1 MKMSSYIRV
10 NTIKA
15 QQVKISNNKDNTSS
29 CNYTIMNCNVDKS
42 MLIRKNEILRE
53 FGKDISNVSGKIT
66 SVNGSIREQIVKNRK
81 TSDIIH
87 KIKNNKRLLKRDP
100 FINKFHNK
108 LKQNTINTTNVVH
121 PIINTNKTTGIIIPS
136 SHNNN
141 IYPIAITDPSTV
153 VVGVSSHNNNNNNCV
168 IANNKT
174 NNVHNKNNNNNTVIT
189 STSFNN
195 NTNRSIQTCNEY
207 LTDIYTYLK
216 SINTFNLPLHDY
228 MSSKQTD
235 INERMRGILFDWL
248 VEVHLKFKLLPETLF
263 ITLNIIDRYLSKQI
277 IERKY
282 FQLLGITA
290 MFIAS
295 KYEEI
300 YSPEMKDY
308 IYMTDNSYTKK
319 QMLQMENDILKTI
332 EFNIT
337 IPTPLRFVELLQQF
351 LNLNTQN
358 VYMCQYLIELAV
370 MNYKMIKYSPL
381 LIATCAVYL
390 EKKLNKNGIILWDE
404 KYESVIWDVSG
415 YKKNEID
422 VRSCLKEMCLT
433 LDDVDLGKYPAV
445 KKKYSSEK
453 YMQIANQG
461 VLCKNGKFEFVE
473 ESEIELYK
481 TPNKKSK

>member
-15 QQVKISNNKDNTSS
+15 QQMKISSNKDNTY
-29 CNYTIMNCNVDKS
+29 NNTISNCAVDKS
-42 MLIRKNEILRE
+42 TLLRKNEILRE
-53 FGKDISNVSGKIT
+53 FGKDISNVTVKIA

-100 FINKFHNK
+100 FINKFQNK
-108 LKQNTINTTNVVH
+108 LKQTTINTNVH
-121 PIINTNKTTGIIIPS
+121 PTNKTGIIIT
-136 SHNNN
+136 SHNN
-141 IYPIAITDPSTV
+141 IYPIAITDPS
-153 VVGVSSHNNNNNNCV
+153 SSSQYNNNFGVANVNSK
-168 IANNKT
+168 ANNSLAFANG
-174 NNVHNKNNNNNTVIT
+174 NNIHTITAHPHKYNNTPANMNQT
-189 STSFNN
+189 LNSRN
-195 NTNRSIQTCNEY
+195 IQTCNEY
-207 LTDIYTYLK
+207 LTEIYTYLK
-216 SINTFNLPLHDY
+216 SINTQNLPLHDY

-263 ITLNIIDRYLSKQI
+263 ITLNIIDRYLSKQA

-282 FQLLGITA
+282 FQLLGISA

-308 IYMTDNSYTKK
+308 IYMTDNSYSKK
-319 QMLQMENDILKTI
+319 QMLQMENDVLKTI

-337 IPTPLRFVELLQQF
+337 VPTPLRFVELLQQL
-351 LNLNTQN
+351 LNLNTKN
-358 VYMCQYLIELAV
+358 VYMCQYLIELAA
-370 MNYKMIKYSPL
+370 MNYKMIRYSPL

-390 EKKLNKNGIILWDE
+390 EKKLNKEGIMLWDE
-404 KYESVIWDVSG
+404 KYERYIWEVSG
-415 YKKNEID
+415 FGKNETE
-422 VRSCLKEMCLT
+422 VRSCLKDMCLT
-433 LDDVDLGKYPAV
+433 LDEVDLGKYPAV

-453 YMQIANQG
+453 YMEVANQG
-461 VLCKNGKFEFVE
+461 VLCKNGKFKFVE
-473 ESEIELYK
+473 EGEIELYK

>member
-15 QQVKISNNKDNTSS
+15 QQVKISNNKDNI
-29 CNYTIMNCNVDKS
+29 CNNTISNCGVDKS
-42 MLIRKNEILRE
+42 ILIRKNEILRE
-53 FGKDISNVSGKIT
+53 FGKDISNVSGKIP

-108 LKQNTINTTNVVH
+108 LKQNTINTNLH
-121 PIINTNKTTGIIIPS
+121 PTTNKTGIIIPS
-136 SHNNN
+136 SHNN
-141 IYPIAITDPSTV
+141 IYPIAITDPSL
-153 VVGVSSHNNNNNNCV
+153 SHTNNCG
-168 IANNKT
+168 ITNINNKI
-174 NNVHNKNNNNNTVIT
+174 NNAFAFAHNGNNIHTITHKNNNHNTVNT
-189 STSFNN
+189 PC
-195 NTNRSIQTCNEY
+195 NTNNRNIQTCNEY
-207 LTDIYTYLK
+207 LTDIFTYLK
-216 SINTFNLPLHDY
+216 SINTYNLPEHDY

-263 ITLNIIDRYLSKQI
+263 ITVSIIDRYLSKQV
-277 IERKY
+277 IERRY

-308 IYMTDNSYTKK
+308 IYMTDNSYSKK
-319 QMLQMENDILKTI
+319 QMLQMENDILRTI

-337 IPTPLRFVELLQQF
+337 APTPLRFVELLQQF
-351 LNLNTQN
+351 LNLNTKN

-370 MNYKMIKYSPL
+370 MNYKMIKYSSL

-390 EKKLNKNGIILWDE
+390 EKKLNKDGIMLWDE
-404 KYESVIWDVSG
+404 KYESYIWDISG
-415 YKKNEID
+415 FGKNETD

-453 YMQIANQG
+453 YMEIANQG

>member
-10 NTIKA
+10 NTIKT
-15 QQVKISNNKDNTSS
+15 QQVKISNNKDNISS
-29 CNYTIMNCNVDKS
+29 YNNTIMNCIVDKS

-53 FGKDISNVSGKIT
+53 FGKDISNVSGKIA

-121 PIINTNKTTGIIIPS
+121 HITNTNKTNGIIIPS

-153 VVGVSSHNNNNNNCV
+153 VVGVSSHNNNCV
-168 IANNKT
+168 IAHNKT
-174 NNVHNKNNNNNTVIT
+174 NNNNNTVI
-189 STSFNN
+189 SSIPYNN

-216 SINTFNLPLHDY
+216 SINTSNLPLHDY

-351 LNLNTQN
+351 LNLNTKN
-358 VYMCQYLIELAV
+358 IYMCQYLIELAV

-390 EKKLNKNGIILWDE
+390 EKKLNKNGIMLWDE

-415 YKKNEID
+415 YAKNEND